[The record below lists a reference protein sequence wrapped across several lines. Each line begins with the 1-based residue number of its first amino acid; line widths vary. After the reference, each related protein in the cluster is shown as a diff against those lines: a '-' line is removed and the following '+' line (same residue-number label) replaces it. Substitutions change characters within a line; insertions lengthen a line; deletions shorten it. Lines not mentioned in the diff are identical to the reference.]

1 MTGVQISGRPAL
13 LSSLFHVS
21 LVSVY
26 TLLLP
31 EIYGFIYLSPL
42 LTNAR
47 EARNKLR
54 AAGASRR
61 ETRRSDRREKA
72 IWLHTPFRQRVNDLL
87 YVSSFRTD
95 PASVSDPYG
104 PRV

>member
-1 MTGVQISGRPAL
+1 VTGVQISGVVI
-13 LSSLFHVS
+13 FFVS
-21 LVSVY
+21 CVFSIS
-26 TLLLP
+26 LLLP

-61 ETRRSDRREKA
+61 ESRRDVA
-72 IWLHTPFRQRVNDLL
+72 
-87 YVSSFRTD
+87 
-95 PASVSDPYG
+95 
-104 PRV
+104 